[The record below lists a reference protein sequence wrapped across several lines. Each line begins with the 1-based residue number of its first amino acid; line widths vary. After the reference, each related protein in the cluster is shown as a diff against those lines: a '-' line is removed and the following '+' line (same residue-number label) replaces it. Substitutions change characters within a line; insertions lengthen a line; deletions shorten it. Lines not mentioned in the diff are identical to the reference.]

1 MPIHT
6 SMDGFLS
13 RQSYLLGL
21 ENEEEQL
28 AQQMLRQSTPEQ
40 VASRGFALLKLC
52 IVNVKQGSYGRMM
65 VELFPSSYSTPS
77 SSAACASSS
86 SSSTSSDMLIYL
98 PPHRIRVGGYVS
110 IFSSFGSLRSI
121 PAARG
126 VVHCCRPCS
135 ISIVLDGDDSLE
147 NLSGDFNFS
156 HWPRA
161 DAVSSR
167 ISLSWGS
174 FHVVCATSSLPMLR
188 QVTVISLMQEF
199 EWADHAD
206 AMIQVAFNA
215 RDATAKIKRP
225 TQMVY
230 NSGRRPF
237 AHFSAV
243 GSAENQEDAT
253 DGTSESDEEAEDEVE
268 LGTSQLGGGTVGL
281 NASQR
286 SAVSKCLS
294 WSPFVLLLGPPGTGK
309 TTTLSAVI
317 AALMAKGL
325 RVLACAPSNV
335 AVDNLLEKCI
345 LAGVPKRKCLRLGH
359 PARLSK
365 CVLHCCMEQVIKHT
379 DSSLLCVDV
388 RRELSACLHE
398 LSRPR
403 CRGGAAYEVRAE
415 ARRLR
420 KEAATYEGRA
430 AREALKAA
438 SVVFA
443 TCVGAD
449 NKALQK
455 FVHQEEDVCGQG
467 GGKTAARPFDVVCI
481 DEAAQAMEISCWIPL
496 LLGRRAILAGDP
508 HQLPPTVKSPAAA
521 RGGLSISLF
530 ERLAFGAKRNREQTL
545 DQPRESLKRSDA
557 EEGGRRSEATGACA
571 ATAELSNPGREM
583 ETNIKKNDEALAIP
597 KSHKLSG
604 FVPCSLLEVQ
614 YRMHSS
620 IMRWSNN
627 EFYDGRL
634 KAHSS
639 VTKAVINA
647 PVSDQ
652 RGKHLASQEDE
663 ADVDTNRLCPLV
675 WIDTAG
681 TAWLTEDGAENF
693 KNNLDEGGLLSSGGS
708 RSNTGEAALLV
719 KYVKHLLIDWRVEI
733 QSISVI
739 TPYTKQVEI
748 IRSFLADAK
757 LFPEDSRWGSPLS
770 DFASCGDLARI
781 TVNTVDSFQGRESDV
796 VLLSLVRSNT
806 EGSIG
811 FLSDIRRL
819 NVAVTRAKR
828 HLCIIGDSH
837 TVTAKTRPF
846 SQKRQ
851 EGGHP
856 KSLFCPKEPNQT
868 AKVLSCHKVS
878 SHAHKAIGRLF
889 EVARNSGNLLT
900 ADQVIQFHK
909 IPPKQDAKM
918 SYLPSPASSSDRM
931 TQPALPCENKNVKPS
946 TKSAVNTTL
955 QAPKSA
961 ATAEKH
967 GAKMSHLLLPALS
980 SAPTTQPALP
990 GKSKSKSKKVKPS
1003 TKSAADTTLQAP
1015 NTTATTEGAKI
1026 SHLLTPSFQWVL
1038 MTQHAIP
1045 GKSQSNKVKPSTT
1058 SAADT
1063 TLEAPKSAATTK
1075 VTHIEEVP
1083 KLSTSGAS
1091 IKTSQKELEKTN
1103 PQQITNMEQGA
1114 KMILIPSPAL
1124 SSAPMTQPALP
1135 GKSKSKSKKVKPSTK
1150 SAADTTLQ
1158 APNTTATTEGAKIS
1172 YSLPPVL
1179 LSAPMTQP
1187 ALPGKSQSNKVKPST
1202 TSAADTTLEAPK
1214 SAATTEVRPIEEAP
1228 KLSTS
1233 GTAVK
1238 TSQ

>member
-1 MPIHT
+1 MFYLDPAFLLT
-6 SMDGFLS
+6 SHGIVVSLSFSSVDTVALS
-13 RQSYLLGL
+13 RLPSGY
-21 ENEEEQL
+21 
-28 AQQMLRQSTPEQ
+28 
-40 VASRGFALLKLC
+40 F
-52 IVNVKQGSYGRMM
+52 GRTM
-65 VELFPSSYSTPS
+65 VELAASPDSTPS
-77 SSAACASSS
+77 SAACPSPPV
-86 SSSTSSDMLIYL
+86 TSSPSSKSSDILIRL
-98 PPHRIRVGGYVS
+98 PLHRITPGDMVG
-110 IFSSFGSLRSI
+110 IFPSGKSLKTEPS
-121 PAARG
+121 AKG
-126 VVHCCRPCS
+126 VVHQCHSCS
-135 ISIVLDGDDSLE
+135 LSIVLDDEKNLFELLPDVSDSASSSISASRTPSSLYD
-147 NLSGDFNFS
+147 LGCFDV
-156 HWPRA
+156 A
-161 DAVSSR
+161 CVSSD
-167 ISLSWGS
+167 
-174 FHVVCATSSLPMLR
+174 VTMKR
-188 QVTVISLMQEF
+188 QLNVLKELQSIKF
-199 EWADHAD
+199 FD
-206 AMIQVAFNA
+206 AAYEMVQVAFHSC
-215 RDATAKIKRP
+215 DATAQTDAL
-225 TQMVY
+225 TQDIGEP
-230 NSGRRPF
+230 GRRSSPLL
-237 AHFSAV
+237 SAD
-243 GSAENQEDAT
+243 GSAENQDEAKDE
-253 DGTSESDEEAEDEVE
+253 TSESNEVAEDKVE
-268 LGTSQLGGGTVGL
+268 LDTSHLRMGKTALGASQL
-281 NASQR
+281 
-286 SAVSKCLS
+286 SAVSKCLN

-309 TTTLSAVI
+309 TMTLSVVI
-317 AALMAKGL
+317 AALVAKGL
-325 RVLACAPSNV
+325 RVLACAPSNI
-335 AVDNLLEKCI
+335 AVDNLIGKCI
-345 LAGVPKRKCLRLGH
+345 EAGIPKRNCLRLGH
-359 PARLSK
+359 PARISRW
-365 CVLHCCMEQVIKHT
+365 VLECSLHYIMKNT
-379 DSSLLCVDV
+379 KNSLLGAQV
-388 RRELSACLHE
+388 RRELLACE
-398 LSRPR
+398 QLSRSAGYGEKGKAAQQSAR
-403 CRGGAAYEVRAE
+403 SKVLILRRAYE
-415 ARRLR
+415 RLVA
-420 KEAATYEGRA
+420 KETLERV
-430 AREALKAA
+430 
-438 SVVFA
+438 SVVFS
-443 TCVGAD
+443 TCVGAND
-449 NKALQK
+449 FFLQK
-455 FVHQEEDVCGQG
+455 HVYPEEMEN
-467 GGKTAARPFDVVCI
+467 GKEITRPYDVVCI